1 MCLKNIYAAQL
12 EIYGTPKNFCTLFEK
27 NHLTNKK
34 HSIKIVWSRTK
45 RGVNMNKNEI
55 GKYIQIV
62 SRQIK
67 RNMDETLNCYNVT
80 GVQSMIIQY
89 INKKSKKGDVYAKD
103 IEEEFEMRKATVT
116 GTIQLMETNGLI
128 ERKAKE
134 EDCRLKQ
141 IVLTQKALEIEKK
154 IEKQINIME
163 RNIVCDMEKEEQEQ
177 FLKLLKKASY
187 NLYKFDANKEKAH

>member
-1 MCLKNIYAAQL
+1 
-12 EIYGTPKNFCTLFEK
+12 
-27 NHLTNKK
+27 
-34 HSIKIVWSRTK
+34 
-45 RGVNMNKNEI
+45 
-55 GKYIQIV
+55 
-62 SRQIK
+62 
-67 RNMDETLNCYNVT
+67 
-80 GVQSMIIQY
+80 
-89 INKKSKKGDVYAKD
+89 
-103 IEEEFEMRKATVT
+103 
-116 GTIQLMETNGLI
+116 METNGLI